1 MSVFVRADHTTGW
14 PNDLVMLG
22 SLVPVVSGLVGTL
35 NWDADVVSLR
45 LGELCKLGTKLAQM
59 ESSNLL
65 IKVLREHVHLLLILA
80 RALLLPQLKL
90 SDDLS
95 SSTILSMSITSM
107 IPVADVSANMGRHD
121 G

>member
-14 PNDLVMLG
+14 PNDLVMLGSLG

-45 LGELCKLGTKLAQM
+45 LRELCKLGTKLAQM

-65 IKVLREHVHLLLILA
+65 IKVLREYVHLLLILA
-80 RALLLPQLKL
+80 RALLLP
-90 SDDLS
+90 
-95 SSTILSMSITSM
+95 
-107 IPVADVSANMGRHD
+107 
-121 G
+121 